1 MSLVNIETD
10 EAAIQSL
17 LATPAVKRD
26 MRARGRR
33 VVRSAQDTA
42 PVDTGEYRASI
53 HLEDGDEG
61 GEVLIVA
68 SADHSIYV
76 EHGTRVPGH
85 PAHNTL
91 ANALDAAGDA

>member
-1 MSLVNIETD
+1 MTLVNIQID
-10 EAAIQSL
+10 EAAIQAL
-17 LATPAVKRD
+17 AATPAVKRD

-33 VVRSAQDTA
+33 VVQSAKDAA
-42 PVDTGEYRASI
+42 PVYTGEYQDSI
-53 HLEDGDEG
+53 HLEDGVED

-76 EHGTRVPGH
+76 EHGTREPGH

-91 ANALDAAGDA
+91 SNALDAAGDA

>member
-1 MSLVNIETD
+1 MTLVNIQID
-10 EAAIQSL
+10 EAAIQAL
-17 LATPAVKRD
+17 AATPAVKRD

-33 VVRSAQDTA
+33 VVQSAKDAA
-42 PVDTGEYRASI
+42 PVYTGEYQDGV
-53 HLEDGDEG
+53 ED

-76 EHGTRVPGH
+76 EHGTREPGH

-91 ANALDAAGDA
+91 SNALDAAGDA